1 MRVVLCNAPPDQ
13 AERIAGALVDAR
25 LAACVN
31 LVPGVV
37 SIYRWKG
44 AVERESETT
53 LIIKTADDRVAAL
66 MAELRRLHPYEVP
79 EMAVVDVAHVNDD
92 YALWLIAETRET

>member
-13 AERIAGALVDAR
+13 VERIARALVDAR

-31 LVPGVV
+31 LVPGVI

-44 AVERESETT
+44 NVEREPETT
-53 LIIKTADDRVAAL
+53 MLIKTRDDLVPRL
-66 MAELRRLHPYEVP
+66 MEELTKLHPYEVP
-79 EMAVVDVAHVNDD
+79 EMVVLPVADVNEA
-92 YALWLIAETRET
+92 YAKWIEDETG

>member
-1 MRVVLCNAPPDQ
+1 MRIVLCNAPPDQ
-13 AERIAGALVDAR
+13 AERIARALVDAR

-44 AVERESETT
+44 NVEREPETT
-53 LIIKTADDRVAAL
+53 MLIKTADERVTEL
-66 MAELRRLHPYEVP
+66 MAELRKLHPYEVP
-79 EMAVVDVAHVNDD
+79 ELVVLPVADVNAD
-92 YALWLIAETRET
+92 YAAWVEAETR